1 METHLKSDA
10 IEIFLAGVAA
20 VEPGR
25 AVRSH
30 LKLEG
35 DDLLADDH
43 RFPLNPDGR
52 VLVVGAGKAGAP
64 MAAAVEEIL
73 GQRIGEG
80 LVVVKYGHLTPVKS
94 VRILEAGHPV
104 PDEAGVNASERMCAL
119 LEGSTKQDLVICL
132 LSGGGSALLPCPVPS
147 VTLED
152 KQAVTSLLLECGA
165 EIGEINC
172 IRKHLSRLKG
182 GGLAKMAHPARVL
195 TLILSDVVGDSLDVI
210 ASGPTVG
217 DPTTFTQ
224 ALAALERHKIREKA
238 PDAVKNYLEAGA
250 AGKYPET
257 PKPGDPELAG
267 VINLLVGT
275 NAVAVQAAEDAA
287 RALGYHTTVLSSTVT
302 GETKEAA
309 AAHAAVAREIVT
321 TGQPQIRPACV
332 LSGGETTVTIKGA
345 GKGGRNQEFA
355 LAAALSIQGLPGTV
369 ILSAGTDGTDGP
381 TDAAGAMADGTTVKR
396 AKAAGMDASTHLDNN
411 DAYPLFEK
419 LGDLLMTGPTL
430 TNVMD
435 LRVMLVGERPDPRSK
450 IQNPKNRAI

>member
-1 METHLKSDA
+1 
-10 IEIFLAGVAA
+10 
-20 VEPGR
+20 
-25 AVRSH
+25 
-30 LKLEG
+30 
-35 DDLLADDH
+35 
-43 RFPLNPDGR
+43 
-52 VLVVGAGKAGAP
+52 
-64 MAAAVEEIL
+64 
-73 GQRIGEG
+73 
-80 LVVVKYGHLTPVKS
+80 
-94 VRILEAGHPV
+94 
-104 PDEAGVNASERMCAL
+104 MCAL
-119 LEGSTKQDLVICL
+119 LEGSTEKDLVICL
-132 LSGGGSALLPCPVPS
+132 LSGGGSALLPCPVPP

-182 GGLAKMAHPARVL
+182 GGLAKMAHPAMVL

-210 ASGPTVG
+210 ASGPTVE
-217 DPTTFTQ
+217 DPTTFSQ
-224 ALAALERHKIREKA
+224 ALAVLERHKIMEKV
-238 PDAVKNYLEAGA
+238 PDAVKTYLEAGA
-250 AGKYPET
+250 AGEYPET
-257 PKPGDPELAG
+257 PKPGDPEMAG

-275 NAVAVQAAEDAA
+275 NAIAVRAAEDAA
-287 RALGYHTTVLSSTVT
+287 RALGYNTTVLSSTVT
-302 GETKEAA
+302 GETKDAA
-309 AAHAAVAREIVT
+309 AVHAAVAREIVT
-321 TGQPQIRPACV
+321 TDQPLKRPACL

-396 AKAAGMDASTHLDNN
+396 AEAAGMDASTHLDNN

-435 LRVMLVGERPDPRSK
+435 LRVILVGTEVKSNK
-450 IQNPKNRAI
+450 